1 MDGGGEPGRPT
12 PGVRHADGAERA
24 PRDAPRSGD
33 RGTARSRRADV
44 DGLETK
50 TSAWPPSA
58 GGTEDLATSVSETHP
73 VSVTRRPAR
82 RPKADA
88 GSPVS
93 SRRRRVVRARCS
105 AGTVWYF
112 RSSIRKVISGRR
124 DPAAVPAGS
133 VLAAGSRCIVRVRG
147 SVAERRKTE
156 TTINLGERQVL
167 PLCERDDGSRRK
179 GARCCARR
187 SKTVSFERG
196 RRCDAERSKIERFQT
211 QVSSH
216 AVRRKRRV
224 QNLMAQRKTERRLK
238 NTEGS
243 GP

>member
-1 MDGGGEPGRPT
+1 MLKASSARAARAASSAASARARASASACFSAMSVTISSETRSFSADGGLGAPDPRIDGGGEPSEPA
-12 PGVRHADGAERA
+12 PGDLHADGAMRA

-58 GGTEDLATSVSETHP
+58 GGTADLATSESVTHP

-133 VLAAGSRCIVRVRG
+133 VEAAGSRCIVKVRG
-147 SVAERRKTE
+147 SFAERGKTE
-156 TTINLGERQVL
+156 TTNNLG
-167 PLCERDDGSRRK
+167 
-179 GARCCARR
+179 
-187 SKTVSFERG
+187 
-196 RRCDAERSKIERFQT
+196 
-211 QVSSH
+211 
-216 AVRRKRRV
+216 
-224 QNLMAQRKTERRLK
+224 
-238 NTEGS
+238 
-243 GP
+243 